1 MEKPIVKIKL
11 LPGGKMP
18 EKKSKG
24 AAAYDCYARLYRRT
38 YEVRKDGTEREIWVE
53 KAESVNDKTPVLIP
67 LGFALELPEGY
78 HAEIYPRSSVGLK
91 TKIRVPNSIGIID
104 SDYRGEVNLICETKE
119 GSEWVS
125 NGQRIAQM
133 LIVKDS
139 EVELKLSDELSET
152 ERGEGGFGST
162 GKR

>member
-1 MEKPIVKIKL
+1 M
-11 LPGGKMP
+11 
-18 EKKSKG
+18 
-24 AAAYDCYARLYRRT
+24 
-38 YEVRKDGTEREIWVE
+38 
-53 KAESVNDKTPVLIP
+53 NDKTPVLIP

-162 GKR
+162 GM